1 MLDLPIFI
9 FTKGAIMGLFDIF
22 DKKGGNRKG
31 SGDKGG
37 GKSHNDH
44 RDKAHRQKETHTKSS
59 PGRSSGRPG
68 RGGNRWIVGMQ

>member
-1 MLDLPIFI
+1 
-9 FTKGAIMGLFDIF
+9 MGLLDIF
-22 DKKGGNRKG
+22 GKKDGNRKG

-44 RDKAHRQKETHTKSS
+44 LDGAHRQKETHTKSS

-68 RGGNRWIVGMQ
+68 RGVNR